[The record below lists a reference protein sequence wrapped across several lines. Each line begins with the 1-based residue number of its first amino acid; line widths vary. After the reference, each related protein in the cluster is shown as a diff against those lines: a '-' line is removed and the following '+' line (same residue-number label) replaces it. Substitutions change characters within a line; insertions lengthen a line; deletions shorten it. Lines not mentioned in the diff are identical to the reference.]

1 MGDGE
6 GLASPAVIDAARALR
21 RLESPGTVTLPR
33 EAWARLKEAFEGAR
47 ALALDARP
55 AYLAEVCKGDE
66 ALRREVE
73 LLLAHN
79 DQAASFLETP
89 ARPFDDSLEAKN
101 LEGQCIGPYQI
112 ATLIGTGGMGEVY
125 SARDTK
131 LNRIVALKVLPE
143 RFALDP
149 DRATRDYVSPTHL
162 ALTAEAAGDRDE
174 AMAFARRAWDERE
187 PSFILWARHFPQYRT
202 LQTDPRFV
210 AILREMNEP

>member
-73 LLLAHN
+73 LLLA
-79 DQAASFLETP
+79 QRS
-89 ARPFDDSLEAKN
+89 
-101 LEGQCIGPYQI
+101 
-112 ATLIGTGGMGEVY
+112 GGELSG
-125 SARDTK
+125 D
-131 LNRIVALKVLPE
+131 
-143 RFALDP
+143 
-149 DRATRDYVSPTHL
+149 
-162 ALTAEAAGDRDE
+162 AGD
-174 AMAFARRAWDERE
+174 A
-187 PSFILWARHFPQYRT
+187 
-202 LQTDPRFV
+202 V
-210 AILREMNEP
+210 G